1 MSEVREFK
9 TESKRLLNL
18 MINSIY
24 TNKEIFLRELISNAS
39 DAIDKYHYMSLTE
52 DKLPK
57 KNDYEINLSYDSKKR
72 TFTIK
77 DNGIGMTY
85 DELVNSLGTIAKS
98 GSLEFMEKL
107 KDEEF
112 LDNEL
117 DTLQFM
123 INLYHS
129 LDEVEVLG
137 DRLNISEYKNSS
149 SFSLDNGKE
158 LVRIYMGVG
167 NLMADKLYEPIF
179 VYKGKYIY
187 VYNFDL
193 DTKKAVSKEKFEN
206 CNNLCLRESKQDDY
220 YEYMILNKDKYL
232 NIRIRFKQNNFDRSI
247 LTNYLKNNDDLYGI
261 DSVLPKED
269 LIIEYTTPLNSELF
283 IYRNNELVDD
293 IKKGVF
299 PEEMEIASDEAEIQL

>member
-1 MSEVREFK
+1 M
-9 TESKRLLNL
+9 LI
-18 MINSIY
+18 IN
-24 TNKEIFLRELISNAS
+24 
-39 DAIDKYHYMSLTE
+39 
-52 DKLPK
+52 
-57 KNDYEINLSYDSKKR
+57 
-72 TFTIK
+72 
-77 DNGIGMTY
+77 G
-85 DELVNSLGTIAKS
+85 
-98 GSLEFMEKL
+98 MEKL

-137 DRLNISEYKNSS
+137 DRLNISEYKNVSC
-149 SFSLDNGKE
+149 FSLDNGKE
-158 LVRIYMGVG
+158 LVRIDMGIP
-167 NLMADKLYEPIF
+167 NLMTEKLLEPIY
-179 VYKGKYIY
+179 VYKGNYIY
-187 VYNFDL
+187 VYLFDI
-193 DTKKAVSKEKFEN
+193 DNKKIVSKEVFDN
-206 CNNLCLRESKQDDY
+206 CNNLCLRESNQDDY
-220 YEYMILNKDKYL
+220 YEYMILNKDKSL
-232 NIRIRFKQNNFDRSI
+232 NIRIRLKQNNFDRSI

-269 LIIEYTTPLNSELF
+269 LIIEYTSPLNSELF

>member
-1 MSEVREFK
+1 M
-9 TESKRLLNL
+9 LI
-18 MINSIY
+18 IN
-24 TNKEIFLRELISNAS
+24 
-39 DAIDKYHYMSLTE
+39 
-52 DKLPK
+52 
-57 KNDYEINLSYDSKKR
+57 
-72 TFTIK
+72 
-77 DNGIGMTY
+77 G
-85 DELVNSLGTIAKS
+85 
-98 GSLEFMEKL
+98 MEKL

-193 DTKKAVSKEKFEN
+193 NTKKAVSKEKFEN
-206 CNNLCLRESKQDDY
+206 CNNLCLRESNKDDY
-220 YEYMILNKDKYL
+220 YEYMILNKDKSL
-232 NIRIRFKQNNFDRSI
+232 NIRIRLKQNNFDRSI

-293 IKKGVF
+293 NKEGVF
-299 PEEMEIASDEAEIQL
+299 PEEMEIASDEEEIQL

>member
-1 MSEVREFK
+1 M
-9 TESKRLLNL
+9 LI
-18 MINSIY
+18 IN
-24 TNKEIFLRELISNAS
+24 
-39 DAIDKYHYMSLTE
+39 
-52 DKLPK
+52 
-57 KNDYEINLSYDSKKR
+57 
-72 TFTIK
+72 
-77 DNGIGMTY
+77 G
-85 DELVNSLGTIAKS
+85 
-98 GSLEFMEKL
+98 MEKL

-232 NIRIRFKQNNFDRSI
+232 NIRIRLKQNNFDRSI

-299 PEEMEIASDEAEIQL
+299 PEEMEIASDEEEIQL